1 MVTCGSARYT
11 RGRYLLGF
19 AYLNILL
26 GFWLKM
32 NFAGEGWQWQLKVA
46 LSALVSALLGF
57 CLLPPPPQMKL
68 AESKDI

>member
-1 MVTCGSARYT
+1 
-11 RGRYLLGF
+11 
-19 AYLNILL
+19 LNILL

-32 NFAGEGWQWQLKVA
+32 NFAGAGWQWQLKVA